1 MSGIDIFGSL
11 KGSISLGSRLNNMKT
26 SLCPNAQ
33 QILTV
38 NLDDTVGVNPVSNY
52 GLGLLNTQDASTL
65 LNTLINTD
73 SSITISDLGTGQVGQ
88 IDVKIDNTLIQQWKV
103 LYTKVFSN
111 VDASCVLSNPNP

>member
-11 KGSISLGSRLNNMKT
+11 KNSGVSLGTRLNNMKT

-38 NLDDTVGVNPVSNY
+38 NLDDTVGVQQVSNY

-73 SSITISDLGTGQVGQ
+73 SSITISDLGTEIGRAHV
-88 IDVKIDNTLIQQWKV
+88 
-103 LYTKVFSN
+103 
-111 VDASCVLSNPNP
+111 

>member
-11 KGSISLGSRLNNMKT
+11 KGSTSLGTRLNNIKT

-65 LNTLINTD
+65 LNTF
-73 SSITISDLGTGQVGQ
+73 V
-88 IDVKIDNTLIQQWKV
+88 
-103 LYTKVFSN
+103 
-111 VDASCVLSNPNP
+111 